1 MKKIIGSI
9 GILAGLG
16 LAAVLVYVFVL
27 QDLDSR
33 PPAPAPGEEAQVAV
47 RPEPGASTKQRS
59 SDPGP
64 VVFPKPA
71 ASKPAPAI
79 PPPTGKKLDLPPLE
93 PTKEPGLL
101 AGQFRTFESAKKRM
115 EKIKKQGFP
124 AFIRQEGKFY
134 EVWAGPFATPEEAEK
149 AEKSLKLALKISPK
163 KRTLEIPV
171 PK

>member
-16 LAAVLVYVFVL
+16 LAAFLVYVFVL

-33 PPAPAPGEEAQVAV
+33 PRTLGPAEEAPVAA
-47 RPEPGASTKQRS
+47 RTEPGPPKKGGGPEPGTAVS
-59 SDPGP
+59 
-64 VVFPKPA
+64 PKPA

-79 PPPTGKKLDLPPLE
+79 PPPTGKELDLPPLE

-115 EKIKKQGFP
+115 EKIKKQGIP